1 MTGLPEAGRTE
12 RPKHLGAAPSKQAPG
27 KWPLP
32 GLNHRWKLL
41 SLATPGVFGVALDSM
56 RSASKKGI
64 DFSADTASQKQV
76 IRMLEYLE
84 AGWGWQFVRAFGVS
98 LMVAIFSFVF
108 SIMIGIVLAIFA
120 SSRVKGAPFVV
131 RLYTYVFRSLPDI
144 LLLILIFYTADGILN
159 SLMSAIPGMS
169 HIKVS
174 PLVPGIMSTSIVLG
188 AYSTELFKSGWSE
201 IPAGQ
206 HEAGSALGFSGL
218 QSLGLIILPQVYRKM
233 IPHLSSLWLISMK
246 ETALL
251 SIIGISDIV
260 RIASLGARS
269 TGAPITFYGIAIAI
283 FIIFAF
289 VSAKLFHRLERRSRQ
304 SMGGV

>member
-1 MTGLPEAGRTE
+1 M
-12 RPKHLGAAPSKQAPG
+12 
-27 KWPLP
+27 
-32 GLNHRWKLL
+32 
-41 SLATPGVFGVALDSM
+41 AL
-56 RSASKKGI
+56 
-64 DFSADTASQKQV
+64 QKQV

-84 AGWGWQFVRAFGVS
+84 AGWGWQFARAFGVS
-98 LMVAIFSFVF
+98 LMVAIFSFAF
-108 SIMIGIVLAIFA
+108 SMLIGIVLTIFA
-120 SSRVKGAPFVV
+120 RSPLKGAAFVV
-131 RLYTYVFRSLPDI
+131 RLYTYIFRSLPDI
-144 LLLILIFYTADGILN
+144 LLLILIFYTADGMLN
-159 SLMSAIPGMS
+159 SLLSIIPGMS

-188 AYSTELFKSGWSE
+188 AYSTELFKAGWAD

-206 HEAGSALGFSGL
+206 HEAGRALGFSGL

-269 TGAPITFYGIAIAI
+269 TGAPFTFYGIAIAI
-283 FIIFAF
+283 FIVFAF